1 MATQTMMAAL
11 EPMII
16 LVLAGVVGVLVA
28 AIMSPML
35 AMYSAMDSL

>member
-16 LVLAGVVGVLVA
+16 LLLAAIVGTLVA

-35 AMYSAMDSL
+35 AMYQNMDNL